1 MQNDM
6 IENILE
12 NMPDSI
18 EGSDIVDIIVNMI
31 ECYDMREDWLT
42 VAICVGHILNQL
54 DEIEAEKD
62 GATHH

>member
-18 EGSDIVDIIVNMI
+18 DGSDIVDIIVNMI
-31 ECYDMREDWLT
+31 ECYDMRKDWLT